1 MEIPEVRRQ
10 LRAAID
16 QAKREAAAR
25 RERSDAASRA
35 YAEFLERRAVP
46 TFRTFAAALVAEG
59 FKFKIFTPA
68 DSVKL
73 ASESAGEDFVES
85 FWIRR
90 SIRRASQG
98 IRADRA
104 AAARFPRSAP
114 SKLAPIRRISRR
126 KTSCNSWS
134 RRSYRSWRGD
144 PLHTSRDRG
153 SGIRDQGSENQGIQD
168 ARFRI
173 PGPDIRSPLP
183 PASS

>member
-73 ASESAGEDFVES
+73 ASESAGEDFVEIVLDS
-85 FWIRR
+85 TLDPPRVTGHTSRSRGRR
-90 SIRRASQG
+90 SISSERPVKAGADPADLTEEDVLQFLVEEIVPFVEEVGAASAERRTAE
-98 IRADRA
+98 R
-104 AAARFPRSAP
+104 
-114 SKLAPIRRISRR
+114 
-126 KTSCNSWS
+126 
-134 RRSYRSWRGD
+134 
-144 PLHTSRDRG
+144 
-153 SGIRDQGSENQGIQD
+153 
-168 ARFRI
+168 
-173 PGPDIRSPLP
+173 
-183 PASS
+183 

>member
-73 ASESAGEDFVES
+73 ASESAGEDFVEIVLDS
-85 FWIRR
+85 TLDPPRVTGHTSRSRGRR
-90 SIRRASQG
+90 SISSERPVKAGADPADLTEEDVLQFLVEEIVPFVERYAGPGSSGRDADQDELS
-98 IRADRA
+98 DRA
-104 AAARFPRSAP
+104 
-114 SKLAPIRRISRR
+114 
-126 KTSCNSWS
+126 
-134 RRSYRSWRGD
+134 
-144 PLHTSRDRG
+144 
-153 SGIRDQGSENQGIQD
+153 
-168 ARFRI
+168 
-173 PGPDIRSPLP
+173 DIRSPLP